1 MNIQELMENPYAWA
15 ILSICTIVALI
26 FAVYT
31 WIVGKKKMELSC
43 FYNTLWV
50 VKAGKSVIPKLSLSY
65 EGQAIDDLTVTKYV
79 IWNSGNEVLNR
90 SDIVRV
96 CPLQIVSDGNAQILD
111 AQIIVQSDVTNAFKI
126 LEKKDKCVKLEF
138 DYANVGDG
146 IILQILHTGD
156 IADINVECKIKGGN
170 KLRNLNHNIK
180 KKNRNYN
187 INKRLLIILMGVD
200 VLMVCVMSVFFVLGR
215 VGIIAKETLQEIIFF
230 DGVIND
236 TFFIMML
243 LILVGV
249 VLIKYVRL
257 VKKVFY
263 IGIPAKLR
271 KNIEWN
277 NFGNTLATENQ
288 SVKINYVNKV
298 N

>member
-1 MNIQELMENPYAWA
+1 MNIQGLMENPYAWA
-15 ILSICTIVALI
+15 VLSICTIVALI

-43 FYNTLWV
+43 FHNTFRV

-90 SDIVRV
+90 SDIVQV
-96 CPLQIVSDGNAQILD
+96 CPLQIVCDDNAQILD
-111 AQIIVQSDVTNAFKI
+111 AQIIVQSDETNAFKI

-138 DYANVGDG
+138 DYANVDDG

-156 IADINVECKIKGGN
+156 VTDINVECRIKGG
-170 KLRNLNHNIK
+170 KELRNLNHNIK

-187 INKRLLIILMGVD
+187 INKRILIILMGVD
-200 VLMVCVMSVFFVLGR
+200 VLLVCAMSVFLVLER
-215 VGIIAKETLQEIIFF
+215 VGIMAKETLRKILFF
-230 DGVIND
+230 DGVISD

-249 VLIKYVRL
+249 LLIMYVRL
-257 VKKVFY
+257 VKKGFY

-271 KNIEWN
+271 KNIE
-277 NFGNTLATENQ
+277 
-288 SVKINYVNKV
+288 
-298 N
+298 